1 MSSMQT
7 LNGGVGR
14 HTLEDVTG
22 IVGSPTSSFVSTE
35 ASECS
40 SSSNRPRKKYE
51 CVPEVMKTAPDYID
65 QRIRNR
71 NAVKRFREK
80 SKTKA
85 KQLEEEKAS
94 LTALTK
100 LYDNE
105 LIRINRS
112 KQPSYWTELYFFFF
126 YFLSRDFCK
135 IQSEDSESAAETSY
149 LFILISCV

>member
-112 KQPSYWTELYFFFF
+112 KQVTSFFTLLFSF
-126 YFLSRDFCK
+126 YSLK
-135 IQSEDSESAAETSY
+135 
-149 LFILISCV
+149 LFILWLI

>member
-7 LNGGVGR
+7 LTGGVGG
-14 HTLEDVTG
+14 HILEDVTT
-22 IVGSPTSSFVSTE
+22 IVGSPTSSCVSTE

-51 CVPEVMKTAPDYID
+51 CVPEYMKTAPDYID
-65 QRIRNR
+65 QRVRNR

-85 KQLEEEKAS
+85 KQLEEEKVS

-112 KQPSYWTELYFFFF
+112 KQPLYIFIFVSTYYLQVMSVVHVSSSSSSTK
-126 YFLSRDFCK
+126 YFS
-135 IQSEDSESAAETSY
+135 
-149 LFILISCV
+149 